1 MKRINMKMKVGT
13 KISLSFVVVI
23 GLMGTMAY
31 SAYDSSQNTEDQMIL
46 FANNR
51 VQAVESVHEMKY
63 GLERLQAIGMMAA
76 TAKDDSQAKQLM
88 EERGEMFAWMGE
100 QIETYKKYAI
110 GDNEIELI
118 GQIEETYKKLA
129 EIAASGTSISVE
141 DSMSHYKAYQE
152 IIQQLDDENGTNTEA
167 MLADAVASSDDGQV
181 STMVFGGIAVAV
193 AIIVVLILTRNL
205 IRPLRIVRDRMLEVG
220 DGMLTSEPLQL
231 KRADE
236 FGELAEAADKMVA
249 NLRNIVLKTA
259 DYSSELAVAASMLS
273 ESAEGTNK
281 SAAGIKDTIGQA
293 AAGAEQQGHSA
304 GETARAME
312 EMSLGVQRVAESAGD
327 VSDKST
333 EAKQDAEQG
342 QRSIVNAGDRMDAV
356 IAATDHLSQLIK
368 HLEERNDQIG
378 SLVDQINNI
387 ARQTGVLALNAG
399 IEAARAGEHGRGFA
413 VVAGEVRQLAAQ
425 SQTAATSI
433 VEVIGEIQQSTK
445 AASEAMDKELGEVNE
460 ANRAVKLA
468 GAQFAKIVK
477 SVQEM
482 GAQVEETL
490 AVAEEMSA
498 SSQEVSAS
506 VNEQASIATQLSRS
520 FKSVTDRAEAQVSS
534 MTQISA
540 YTQELTRIAKELQA
554 TVQRF
559 QLK

>member
-1 MKRINMKMKVGT
+1 MKRMNMKLKVGT

-31 SAYDSSQNTEDQMIL
+31 SAYNSSQNTEDQMIL

-63 GLERLQAIGMMAA
+63 GLERLQMIGMMAA
-76 TAKDDSQAKQLM
+76 TAKDESQAKQLF
-88 EERGEMFAWMGE
+88 EERSELFGWMGE
-100 QIETYKKYAI
+100 QIETYKKNAI
-110 GDNEIELI
+110 GDREIELI
-118 GQIEETYKKLA
+118 GEIEETYKTLA
-129 EIAASGTSISVE
+129 EMASSGVTISVE
-141 DSMSHYKAYQE
+141 DSLAHYRAYQE
-152 IIQQLDDENGTNTEA
+152 TIQKLDDENGTNTEA
-167 MLADAVASSDDGQV
+167 MLAEAIDSSDEGQL
-181 STMVFGGIAVAV
+181 SSMALGGIAVAV
-193 AIIVVLILTRNL
+193 SIIIVFILTRNL

-220 DGMLTSEPLQL
+220 DGVLTSEPLHL
-231 KRADE
+231 KRVDE

-312 EMSLGVQRVAESAGD
+312 EMTLGVQRVAESAGD
-327 VSDKST
+327 VSDKSI

-356 IAATDHLSQLIK
+356 IAATDHLSQLIN
-368 HLEERNDQIG
+368 HLEERNEQIG

-433 VEVIGEIQQSTK
+433 VEVIGEIQESTK

-506 VNEQASIATQLSRS
+506 VTEQASIAAQLSRS

>member
-1 MKRINMKMKVGT
+1 MKRIRLKMKVGT

-31 SAYDSSQNTEDQMIL
+31 SAFDSSQNTEDQMVL

-51 VQAVESVHEMKY
+51 VEAVESVHEMKY

-76 TAKDDSQAKQLM
+76 TSKDESQAKQLL
-88 EERGEMFAWMGE
+88 EERGELFAWMGE
-100 QIETYKKYAI
+100 QIETYKKFAI
-110 GDNEIELI
+110 GDKEIELI
-118 GQIEETYKKLA
+118 GEIEKTYKGLA
-129 EIAASGTSISVE
+129 EMLGGGQEISVE
-141 DSMSHYKAYQE
+141 EGMAHYKAYQE
-152 IIQQLDDENGTNTEA
+152 IIQQLDDENGKNTES
-167 MLADAVASSDDGQV
+167 MLKDAVASSDEGQV
-181 STMVFGGIAVAV
+181 STLILAGVAV
-193 AIIVVLILTRNL
+193 ALAILLVLVLTRNL
-205 IRPLRIVRDRMLEVG
+205 IRPLRVVRDRMLEVG
-220 DGMLTSEPLQL
+220 DGVLTSELLHL
-231 KRADE
+231 KRVDE

-281 SAAGIKDTIGQA
+281 SASGIKDTISQA

-333 EAKQDAEQG
+333 EAKQDAEHG

-356 IAATDHLSQLIK
+356 IAATDHLSGLIK
-368 HLEERNDQIG
+368 HLEERNEQIG

-433 VEVIGEIQQSTK
+433 VEVIGEIQESTK
-445 AASEAMDKELGEVNE
+445 AASEAMDKELGEVSE
-460 ANRAVKLA
+460 ASRAVKLA
-468 GAQFAKIVK
+468 GSQFAKIVK

-506 VNEQASIATQLSRS
+506 VNEQASIAAQLSRS